1 MSTVVIYRKDS
12 GEVVNRAVHSG
23 DPNDPWA
30 PGPGLDF
37 EPAPDDLVGVGWRR
51 LAPGQYESIAV
62 PIGTRRAEAVA
73 QIEAS
78 FKHRLADGFTY
89 AGALYQID
97 PTSQANITTYGTRA
111 SAVLAGVSGA
121 TWPAQF
127 SWIRTDNQRQPF
139 TAAEFYAFSQ
149 AAQDYVTALY
159 LVRRAAKDAVAASDN
174 PEAVVSATP
183 WPAN

>member
-1 MSTVVIYRKDS
+1 MATRVALYSLTTGD
-12 GEVVNRAVHSG
+12 VVNVVVAGADKTWTPPEGFGTEEV
-23 DPNDPWA
+23 
-30 PGPGLDF
+30 GP
-37 EPAPDDLVGVGWRR
+37 EVGIGWRR
-51 LAPGQYESIAV
+51 IEAGRFEPIPMTLSERRGRALA
-62 PIGTRRAEAVA
+62 AVA
-73 QIEAS
+73 EDFTA
-78 FKHRLADGFTY
+78 RLASGFNY
-89 AGALYQID
+89 QGVNYQID
-97 PTSQANITTYGTRA
+97 PQSQGNITTYGTRA